1 MAQQYCHTHIYVNR
15 HILLLDMAIKDARL
29 ATLEEAFKAFADP
42 TRLRILGLLAGG
54 EICVCNIHEC
64 LGISQ
69 PAASRHL
76 AYLRRK
82 QLVTSR
88 KDGLWV
94 HYKLAALDEPVM
106 RVLMSAV
113 THVLSHCEAVGKD
126 RQRLEAQTGCCV
138 PSDTKHFDCCSP
150 AASRHQKART
160 RSAKVMERHFEPQ
173 KDRRRAPV

>member
-1 MAQQYCHTHIYVNR
+1 M
-15 HILLLDMAIKDARL
+15 KDAKL
-29 ATLEEAFKAFADP
+29 ATLGEAFKAFADP

-64 LGISQ
+64 LGIPQ
-69 PAASRHL
+69 PTASRHL

-82 QLVTSR
+82 HLVETR

-113 THVLSHCEAVGKD
+113 THVLSHCDAIEKD
-126 RQRLEAQTGCCV
+126 RERLHAQTGCCV
-138 PSDTKHFDCCSP
+138 PRESAYLECCP
-150 AASRHQKART
+150 PR
-160 RSAKVMERHFEPQ
+160 RSAT
-173 KDRRRAPV
+173 

>member
-1 MAQQYCHTHIYVNR
+1 MRYANTYRETIFLYAYICQ
-15 HILLLDMAIKDARL
+15 
-29 ATLEEAFKAFADP
+29 ATYTGAHERRQADDIGRGVQGFADP

-64 LGISQ
+64 LGIPQ
-69 PAASRHL
+69 PTASRHL

-82 QLVTSR
+82 NLVETR

-113 THVLSHCEAVGKD
+113 THVLSHCDAIGKD
-126 RQRLEAQTGCCV
+126 RERLEAQTGCCV
-138 PSDTKHFDCCSP
+138 PTEPAHLECCP
-150 AASRHQKART
+150 
-160 RSAKVMERHFEPQ
+160 P
-173 KDRRRAPV
+173 RRRRRTCGRKVP

>member
-1 MAQQYCHTHIYVNR
+1 M
-15 HILLLDMAIKDARL
+15 KDSRL

-82 QLVTSR
+82 NLVETR

-94 HYKLAALDEPVM
+94 HYTLAELDEPVM

-113 THVLSHCEAVGKD
+113 THVLSHCEAIGKD
-126 RQRLEAQTGCCV
+126 RQRLQAQTGCCV
-138 PSDTKHFDCCSP
+138 PSDTRNFECCVPVEAPRPKAGSP
-150 AASRHQKART
+150 AARRGAPRIN
-160 RSAKVMERHFEPQ
+160 
-173 KDRRRAPV
+173 RRRTSV